1 MKSNQVLGWVKLFW
15 DLPLSSLSF
24 KNTRNTII
32 HFHSTRDKQP
42 RGPGTEGQ
50 EKVNFDELE
59 NKSTKP
65 NAKQPTPTPKDE
77 HRGQSKPHENESTQ
91 TPPTHGTSK
100 NH

>member
-1 MKSNQVLGWVKLFW
+1 MKSTQALGWVKLFW
-15 DLPLSSLSF
+15 NAPLSSLSF
-24 KNTRNTII
+24 MNTRSTII

-65 NAKQPTPTPKDE
+65 NAQHPTPKNE

-91 TPPTHGTSK
+91 APPTHGTSK